1 MPECSHKKP
10 SLMKTSPFPL
20 RISSSLPAA
29 VAICLCSLALSS
41 CITFEDVDRFIEQM
55 KAEKPAPAATVQ
67 RDFQEIANSGVLR
80 MITRYGPDTYFLH
93 RGMDAG
99 FEFEL
104 LHAFTR
110 EHNLLLE
117 VEIMGFGDDPMTFL
131 NSGQGDVIAM
141 GLAAS
146 PHRTNGALF
155 THPYLL
161 TDRFMVYSPHLEEQ
175 PDSLAVLAE
184 KHIPITLLPGSDAAY
199 HLVQIRENGISLTFD
214 PLTGNADQDL
224 IYRMLSDGRALA
236 AVSNSFSYQKAA
248 GLYPGLARGPV
259 IAENDSIAWAV
270 RSNAPEL
277 EQELSRYL
285 QKHFRITETG
295 EAGYSSAFLNVLKRH
310 YFEESPQLSAYY
322 DTTAAEQ
329 GGMLFSPYSGLV
341 QSTAD
346 SIGIDPLLLT
356 AVIAQESSFNPGSKS
371 FAGAVGLMQILPR
384 YSENDYPMLYD
395 PETNIRE
402 GATILKG
409 HLNHY
414 AYLDSLD
421 QMKFALA
428 TYNAGIGHMVDA
440 RRLVMEQNRNPND
453 WPSTANALMMLMER
467 RHFERAEHGYVR
479 GRETVQYV
487 DRVISRYYRY
497 RSVMALSSQ

>member
-1 MPECSHKKP
+1 
-10 SLMKTSPFPL
+10 MKTPPFNV
-20 RISSSLPAA
+20 RTGLPAA
-29 VAICLCSLALSS
+29 MAVCFCALIFPS
-41 CITFEDVDRFIEQM
+41 CITFEDVDQFIEQM
-55 KAEKPAPAATVQ
+55 QAEKAMPAATVQ
-67 RDFQEIANSGVLR
+67 RDFPEISNSGVLR
-80 MITRYGPDTYFLH
+80 MITRYGPDTYFLN

-104 LHAFTR
+104 LHAFAR

-117 VEIMGFGDDPMTFL
+117 VEIMSQDDDPITIL
-131 NSGQGDVIAM
+131 KSGQGDVIAM

-146 PHRTNGALF
+146 PHRTNGAIF

-161 TDRFMVYSPHLEEQ
+161 TDRFLVYSPHLEEQ
-175 PDSLAVLAE
+175 PDSLAALAE
-184 KHIPITLLPGSDAAY
+184 EGIPITVLSGSDAAY
-199 HLVQIRENGISLTFD
+199 HLEKIRGNGISLNLD
-214 PLTGNADQDL
+214 PLSGNADQDM
-224 IYRMLSDGRALA
+224 IYRMLADGRALA
-236 AVSNSFSYQKAA
+236 AVSNSYSFQKAA
-248 GLYPGLARGPV
+248 GLHPGLSRGPV
-259 IAENDSIAWAV
+259 IAESDSIAWAV
-270 RSNAPEL
+270 RPNAPEL

-285 QKHFRITETG
+285 QKHFRISDTG
-295 EAGYSSAFLNVLKRH
+295 EAGYSSAFLNILKRH

-322 DTTAAEQ
+322 DTTTAAIER
-329 GGMLFSPYSGLV
+329 GMLFSPYSGLV
-341 QSTAD
+341 QSAAD

-384 YSENDYPMLYD
+384 YSENDYPTLYD

-402 GATILKG
+402 GAAILKS

-421 QMKFALA
+421 QVKFALA
-428 TYNAGIGHMVDA
+428 TYNAGIGHLVDA

-453 WPSTANALMMLMER
+453 WPSTANALLMLMER

-487 DRVISRYYRY
+487 DRVISRYNRY
-497 RSVMALSSQ
+497 RSVMALSAQ